1 MARRSAFVIG
11 VAAVG
16 MIALVAAGC
25 GGDDDEE
32 TTTAALGK
40 QEFIAQGDEICAK
53 ADKQLDQAGRETLGK
68 GKPSQQEFEQFAT
81 ENLVPNIQGQIDA
94 VRALGIPEGDEE
106 QINATLDDAQ
116 EAVDGLEQDPS
127 QLEDGPAGRQLEQAG
142 NELKQYGFKKCG
154 G

>member
-1 MARRSAFVIG
+1 MARRWAIVIG
-11 VAAVG
+11 AAAVG
-16 MIALVAAGC
+16 VMALGAAGC

-32 TTTAALGK
+32 TTTAALSK
-40 QEFIAQGDEICAK
+40 QEFIKQGDEICAK
-53 ADKQLDQAGRETLGK
+53 ADKQLDQAGRELGK
-68 GKPSQQEFEQFAT
+68 GKPSQQAIEQFAT
-81 ENLVPNIQGQIDA
+81 ENVVPNIQGQIDA

-116 EAVDGLEQDPS
+116 EAIDQLKQDPS
-127 QLEDGPAGRQLEQAG
+127 QLVNGPADKQLDQAG